1 MIQTHANLFLF
12 LGNKSEAACYRAP
25 AVALEFAHRNFWPV
39 AYVSV
44 NFSQEVAVVNIL
56 VHLLKRWKFVVEL
69 ISPKGLRCLVAISM
83 YPVVGHGTSVSLFHD
98 HIATMDGY
106 MDGCTLTSKHYH
118 HPSNPA
124 LISTP
129 WFIHHFGKLRKP
141 HWHPG
146 ADTALGPPPGRPAA
160 AGWGLCFWAKT

>member
-1 MIQTHANLFLF
+1 M
-12 LGNKSEAACYRAP
+12 
-25 AVALEFAHRNFWPV
+25 
-39 AYVSV
+39 SV

-56 VHLLKRWKFVVEL
+56 VRCCEHL
-69 ISPKGLRCLVAISM
+69 SGLTEAVKICCGADFTERASVAMSM

-129 WFIHHFGKLRKP
+129 
-141 HWHPG
+141 
-146 ADTALGPPPGRPAA
+146 
-160 AGWGLCFWAKT
+160 

>member
-56 VHLLKRWKFVVEL
+56 VRCCEHL
-69 ISPKGLRCLVAISM
+69 SGLTEAVKIC
-83 YPVVGHGTSVSLFHD
+83 
-98 HIATMDGY
+98 
-106 MDGCTLTSKHYH
+106 C
-118 HPSNPA
+118 
-124 LISTP
+124 
-129 WFIHHFGKLRKP
+129 
-141 HWHPG
+141 G
-146 ADTALGPPPGRPAA
+146 ADFTERASVFGGHLNVSS
-160 AGWGLCFWAKT
+160 GWPRDMICIVVL